1 MIIQEGATLC
11 ESPSQFLAPDD
22 LGLLDDSFL
31 QDVSCEGFP
40 ALSGHIEMGD
50 VDRPFSVNAILVDQ
64 RPFDLPTL
72 LGSRLNYG
80 ISELKMAPS
89 KMVLA
94 NETPWSHPLLYKD
107 KMPASMHGKYEF
119 SKG

>member
-1 MIIQEGATLC
+1 MIIQESATLC

-31 QDVSCEGFP
+31 QDASYDASP
-40 ALSGHIEMGD
+40 ALSGHIEMGGSD
-50 VDRPFSVNAILVDQ
+50 LHLLATPFLVDKGLTE
-64 RPFDLPTL
+64 LPTI

-89 KMVLA
+89 KMVLH
-94 NETPWSHPLLYKD
+94 NQTPWSHPLLYAD
-107 KMPASMHGKYEF
+107 KMPASMHGK
-119 SKG
+119 